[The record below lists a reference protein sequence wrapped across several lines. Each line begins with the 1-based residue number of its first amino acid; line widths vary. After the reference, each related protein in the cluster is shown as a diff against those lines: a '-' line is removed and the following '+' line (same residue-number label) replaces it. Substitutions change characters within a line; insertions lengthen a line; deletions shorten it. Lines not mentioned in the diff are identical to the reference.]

1 MIEIRNLTKKYGS
14 KKALDDVSL
23 NIGPGEIIGLFGENG
38 AGKTTMM
45 KCIFNF
51 IKYQGTILLDG
62 EPIRRNNISR
72 LAFATGEHSFFAEL
86 NAGAHADFYREHF
99 PSFNEK
105 RFEALMEF
113 FRLPYDKKIRE
124 MSFGQQNQF
133 EVIMALSQGA
143 DYIFM
148 DEPFAGND
156 IFNRDDFYRVLA
168 GMITEKET
176 VILATHLIEEV
187 SGFVGRAVLI
197 KEGKII
203 GDKDT
208 AELEEEGLT
217 LVDYIRK
224 SYHYDPD
231 RAARLLSRIGGD
243 ET

>member
-14 KKALDDVSL
+14 VKALDDVSL
-23 NIGPGEIIGLFGENG
+23 DIQPGEIIGLFGENG
-38 AGKTTMM
+38 AGKTTLM

-51 IKYQGTILLDG
+51 IKYKGDILLDG
-62 EPIRRNNISR
+62 EPLTRKNISR

-86 NAGAHADFYREHF
+86 NARDHAEFYREHF
-99 PSFNEK
+99 PAFNDN

-113 FRLPYDKKIRE
+113 FALPYDKKIRE

-156 IFNRDDFYRVLA
+156 IFNRDDFYRVLS
-168 GMITEKET
+168 GMITERET
-176 VILATHLIEEV
+176 VVLATHLIEEV

-197 KEGKII
+197 RKGRII
-203 GDKDT
+203 GNKSSD
-208 AELEEEGLT
+208 ELDEEGLT
-217 LVDYIRK
+217 LVDYVRQ
-224 SYHYDPD
+224 SYNYDPD
-231 RAARLLSRIGGD
+231 RAARLMERIGGD
-243 ET
+243 GE